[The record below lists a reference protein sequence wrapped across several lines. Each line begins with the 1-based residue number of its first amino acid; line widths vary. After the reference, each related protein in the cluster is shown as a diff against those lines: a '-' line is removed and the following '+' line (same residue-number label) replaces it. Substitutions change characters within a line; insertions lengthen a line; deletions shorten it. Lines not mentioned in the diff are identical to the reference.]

1 MMKSILV
8 PFRDDA
14 TALAALDLAC
24 RAAVARGARIEG
36 LFIHTAPLVYASEG
50 IAIGGY
56 VTQAADEESQRADEA
71 RERFAERVRANG
83 VTLLEDEA
91 AADDGP
97 GGGPGPDAG
106 GASAVWR
113 QIDGLGEQIV
123 GEYGRVFDLIAIGR
137 ESEDSSPDWNVLCEA
152 ALFESGRLLLLAPP
166 SLPATFAQ
174 RVAVL
179 WNGSTETARTLG
191 AAMPL
196 LESAEEVAVCA
207 VEGVQAPGP
216 DVEQVAKGLA
226 ANGVA
231 ARTHVTALDGR
242 PPGEAVLDDAMET
255 GPDLLL
261 KGAYAQSRL
270 RQMIFGGA
278 TRHILKYADLP
289 VVMGH

>member
-1 MMKSILV
+1 MKTILV

-14 TALAALDLAC
+14 TAQAALDLAC
-24 RAAVARGARIEG
+24 RVSLARGARIEG
-36 LFIHTAPLVYASEG
+36 LFIQTAPLVYASEG

-56 VTQAADEESQRADEA
+56 VTQLADEEQRRGDEA
-71 RERFAERVRANG
+71 RTRFVERVRANG
-83 VTLLEDEA
+83 VDFVEEDRDE
-91 AADDGP
+91 
-97 GGGPGPDAG
+97 PDAA
-106 GASAVWR
+106 GARAVWR

-137 ESEDSSPDWNVLCEA
+137 ETDESSPDWNVLCEA

-166 SLPATFAQ
+166 SLPATFGE

-179 WNGSTETARTLG
+179 WNGSTETARTVG

-196 LESAEEVAVCA
+196 LEAAGEVVVCG
-207 VEGVQAPGP
+207 VEGVHVPGP
-216 DVEQVAKGLA
+216 DVDQVVRGLT
-226 ANGVA
+226 ANGIR
-231 ARTHVTALDGR
+231 ARAHVTSLGGR
-242 PPGEAVLDDAMET
+242 PPGPAVLDDALET

-270 RQMIFGGA
+270 RQMIFGGP
-278 TRHILKYADLP
+278 TRHILKCAALP

>member
-1 MMKSILV
+1 MKTILV

-24 RAAVARGARIEG
+24 QAAAARGACIEG
-36 LFIHTAPLVYASEG
+36 LFIQTAPLVYASEG

-56 VTQAADEESQRADEA
+56 VTQLADEELRRGDEA
-71 RERFAERVRANG
+71 RARFVERVRANG
-83 VTLLEDEA
+83 IEFFDEGEA
-91 AADDGP
+91 PAE
-97 GGGPGPDAG
+97 
-106 GASAVWR
+106 GARAIWR

-137 ESEDSSPDWNVLCEA
+137 ETDESSPDWNVLCEA
-152 ALFESGRLLLLAPP
+152 ALFESGRLLFLAPP
-166 SLPATFAQ
+166 SLPATFGE

-191 AAMPL
+191 AALPL
-196 LESAEEVAVCA
+196 LQAAGETVVCA
-207 VEGVQAPGP
+207 VEGVHVPGP
-216 DVEQVAKGLA
+216 DVDQVTRRLA
-226 ANGVA
+226 VNGVR

-242 PPGEAVLDDAMET
+242 PPGPAVLDDAMQT
-255 GPDLLL
+255 KPDLLV

-278 TRHILKYADLP
+278 TRHILKHAELP
-289 VVMGH
+289 VIMGH

>member
-14 TALAALDLAC
+14 TASAALDLAC

-36 LFIHTAPLVYASEG
+36 LFIQTAPLVYASEG

-56 VTQAADEESQRADEA
+56 VTQVADEESQRADEA

-83 VTLLEDEA
+83 VRLLEDE
-91 AADDGP
+91 GE
-97 GGGPGPDAG
+97 GEGPDAG

-137 ESEDSSPDWNVLCEA
+137 ETEDSSPDWNVLCEA

-166 SLPATFAQ
+166 SLPATFA
-174 RVAVL
+174 RKVAVL

-242 PPGEAVLDDAMET
+242 APGEAVLDDAMET

-278 TRHILKYADLP
+278 TRHILKYAGLP

>member
-14 TALAALDLAC
+14 TASAALDLAC
-24 RAAVARGARIEG
+24 RAALARGARIEG

-56 VTQAADEESQRADEA
+56 VTQVADEESQRADEA

-83 VTLLEDEA
+83 VALLEDEA
-91 AADDGP
+91 AEDE
-97 GGGPGPDAG
+97 GGAAAAGG

-137 ESEDSSPDWNVLCEA
+137 ETADSSPDWNVLCEA

-174 RVAVL
+174 KVAVL

-196 LESAEEVAVCA
+196 LESAEEVVVCA

-216 DVEQVAKGLA
+216 DVEQVAKGLV

-278 TRHILKYADLP
+278 TRHIMKYADLP